1 MATCIL
7 FLIGLSACSPTNEE
21 IPTNTVL
28 SPTPTVTATFT
39 PSPVPVTSTP
49 TPNTCSN
56 ENGLVQQ
63 DVVKT
68 TNPPQEFLIY
78 LPPCYKSTTDF
89 HFPVLYLLHGQTY
102 TDDQW
107 VRLGVPTIADRLIHE
122 GRITPFIIVFP
133 DDHYWNVPAGAGFGD
148 RFINDLIPYVDENYD
163 TFAVRSRRSLG
174 GLSRGGGW
182 VIDLG
187 FTHPELFG
195 ALGLHSPAIK
205 AENGPYLERMI
216 QVRVQRINVHKYG
229 WTLGMQTVKW
239 KARSPLKT
247 SLPKIIT
254 SSNFIFTRAIIL
266 KNTGAPMWRNIC
278 SGTQNNGLIDSQS
291 RYKRDLHFQLIHIC
305 KYRR

>member
-1 MATCIL
+1 MATCISL
-7 FLIGLSACSPTNEE
+7 LIGLSACSPSNEI
-21 IPTNTVL
+21 IPTQTIL

-216 QVRVQRINVHKYG
+216 KSVSENQRPQIWLDLG
-229 WTLGMQTVKW
+229 DADSEMESTLALEDK
-239 KARSPLKT
+239 L
-247 SLPKIIT
+247 
-254 SSNFIFTRAIIL
+254 
-266 KNTGAPMWRNIC
+266 
-278 SGTQNNGLIDSQS
+278 TQNNYILEFHLYAGD
-291 RYKRDLHFQLIHIC
+291 HTE
-305 KYRR
+305 KYWSAHVEEYLLWYAKQWAD

>member
-1 MATCIL
+1 MNTRQAIIIATCISL
-7 FLIGLSACSPTNEE
+7 LIGLSACSSSNEE
-21 IPTNTVL
+21 IPTQTVPP
-28 SPTPTVTATFT
+28 PTPTVTATFT

-49 TPNTCSN
+49 TPKSCTE

-78 LPPCYKSTTDF
+78 LPPCYQSTANA

-122 GRITPFIIVFP
+122 GKITPFIIVFP

-148 RFINDLIPYVDENYD
+148 RFINDLIPYVDKNYH

-182 VIDLG
+182 VVDLG
-187 FTHPELFG
+187 FSHPELFG

-205 AENGPYLERMI
+205 VQDGPRLEKMVQAVPENKRPLI
-216 QVRVQRINVHKYG
+216 
-229 WTLGMQTVKW
+229 WLDLGDADIEM
-239 KARSPLKT
+239 
-247 SLPKIIT
+247 
-254 SSNFIFTRAIIL
+254 
-266 KNTGAPMWRNIC
+266 KNTLAFEEKLTKNNYIFEFHVYTGDHSERYW
-278 SGTQNNGLIDSQS
+278 GTHVEEYLLWYAQKWAD
-291 RYKRDLHFQLIHIC
+291 
-305 KYRR
+305 